1 MKRYLNELSNEELW
15 QIFDNNNDLQQEV
28 RQIIDDNT
36 YYLIENDYISHFRHY
51 DKNVGREKWS
61 ISAEWDAWN
70 NISIKVREEDYKSFL
85 EDCKTLIAYNGCLEN
100 LKGLIDRLSERVDFF
115 EDSLNDYTD
124 ITTGNWEKLSCW
136 FYEGIENITDTLRA
150 ELQEMQDCIYN
161 DDYLFEYFSDGIYL
175 DDTEKY
181 IIDDDFS
188 IVYEDTVKKYA

>member
-36 YYLIENDYISHFRHY
+36 YYLIENEYISHFRHY
-51 DKNVGREKWS
+51 DRNAGREKWS
-61 ISAEWDAWN
+61 MSAEWDAWN

-85 EDCKTLIAYNGCLEN
+85 EDCETLISYNGCLEN
-100 LKGLIDRLSERVDFF
+100 LKGLIDRLFERVDFF
-115 EDSLNDYTD
+115 EDSLNNYTD
-124 ITTGNWEKLSCW
+124 ITTGNWEKLSSW
-136 FYEGIENITDTLRA
+136 FYAGIENITDTLRA